1 MTPILI
7 ESIDDP
13 RLEVFRDVRDR
24 DAAGRLGVFIA
35 EGDLVVRRLLAES
48 PMRARAVLLSR
59 ARFAAMEP
67 FLAEHARDAPVYV
80 AAQDRLDALAGFHIH
95 RGVLAAGDRPAPV
108 ELAGILRSASGAAPV
123 VVLEDLTN
131 HDNVGGIFRNASA
144 FGAGAVVM
152 TERCAD
158 PLYRKAIRVSIGAT
172 LTVPTARVRRAADAI
187 DALHAHGFTTLALT
201 PSADA
206 IEIRDWVAM
215 NRGSRVALLLGA
227 EGPGLSDAALR
238 AATARVR
245 IGPMSGVG
253 SLNVAVAA
261 GIALHAVSAA

>member
-1 MTPILI
+1 MTPISI

-48 PMRARAVLLSR
+48 PLRARAVLLSR

-67 FLAEHARDAPVYV
+67 FLAEHARGVPVYI

-95 RGVLAAGDRPAPV
+95 RGVLAAGDRPAHGD
-108 ELAGILRSASGAAPV
+108 LTNILRAAPASATV

-172 LTVPTARVRRAADAI
+172 LTIPTARVRRAADAI
-187 DALHAHGFTTLALT
+187 DALHAHGFATLALT

-206 IEIRDWVAM
+206 MDIRDWVEM
-215 NRGSRVALLLGA
+215 HRGSRVALLLGA
-227 EGPGLSDAALR
+227 EGPGLSAAAMR
-238 AATARVR
+238 AASARVR
-245 IGPMSGVG
+245 IGPMTGVG

-261 GIALHAVSAA
+261 GIALHAISAA